1 MNYMSQRI
9 RPPTAA
15 RFMATFGYAWFVI
28 GLFMGTVVLVV
39 AVRGIVDIIR
49 RLGWGQVA
57 QDRILIGL
65 ILVFVVTSFLLARRV
80 VRMLYR
86 QTPRVRQIALVALAI
101 PALASAYAWSNPT
114 RFLAGFAGST
124 SSLITL
130 RGGPTF
136 LFGPYPD
143 NERILELQRQGVSAI
158 VTLQDP
164 RVLVELQG
172 INEERKSAERA
183 GIKLIHAPM
192 LPWVSDNSASI
203 ALIKDLAKNGTG
215 TYYVH
220 CGLGRDRV
228 NIAKR
233 VIESFQPETGAR
245 LAGTAGLKRAE
256 GFAQRTTP
264 FQRGRLFQLAPD
276 VWMVPMPNSAELYGH
291 FIQGSPGH
299 VIMLLDS
306 ADALQAK
313 WMTEAQRDLR
323 QYSISFTAMPTSA
336 GDTLRR
342 AIKPADTTAAALSAL
357 IAKIRAQRPPYTL
370 IVPYTTYSRR
380 PPTQPLTRALLA
392 SFGVSGVE
400 GAALPGPAA
409 AVSAGPVTSTGAERT
424 APGSIDP

>member
-1 MNYMSQRI
+1 MNYMAQRI

-15 RFMATFGYAWFVI
+15 RFFATFGYAWFVI
-28 GLFMGTVVLVV
+28 GLFMGTLVLVV
-39 AVRGIVDIIR
+39 AVRGILDIIQ

-65 ILVFVVTSFLLARRV
+65 ILTFVVTSFLLARRV

-86 QTPRVRQIALVALAI
+86 RTPRVRKIALVALAV
-101 PALASAYAWSNPT
+101 PALASGYAWSNPT

-124 SSLITL
+124 SSLVKL
-130 RGGPTF
+130 SGGPTF

-143 NERILELQRQGVSAI
+143 NDRILELQRQGVSAI

-192 LPWVSDNSASI
+192 LPWVSDNAASI
-203 ALIKDLAKNGTG
+203 ALIKDLAQHGTG

-233 VIESFQPETGAR
+233 VIESFQPQTGAR
-245 LAGTAGLKRAE
+245 VAGATGLKRAE
-256 GFAQRTTP
+256 GFAQRTMP

-276 VWMVPMPNSAELYGH
+276 VWMVPMPNEAELYGH
-291 FIQGSPGH
+291 IIQGTPGH
-299 VIMLLDS
+299 VLLLLDS
-306 ADALQAK
+306 ADAKQAK
-313 WMTEAQRDLR
+313 WMADAQRDMR

-336 GDTLRR
+336 GDTLRQ

-357 IAKIRAQRPPYTL
+357 IAKIKGQKPPYTL

-392 SFGVSGVE
+392 AFGVSGVE
-400 GAALPGPAA
+400 GEARTGSTTAVPTGPLTRTA
-409 AVSAGPVTSTGAERT
+409 AER
-424 APGSIDP
+424 AADPVNP